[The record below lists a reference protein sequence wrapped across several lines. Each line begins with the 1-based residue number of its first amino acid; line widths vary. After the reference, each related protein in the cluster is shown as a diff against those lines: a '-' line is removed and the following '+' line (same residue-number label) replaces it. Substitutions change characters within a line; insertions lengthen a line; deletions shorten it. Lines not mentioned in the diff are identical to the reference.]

1 MDTFRELFERN
12 VRSHQEDP
20 AVIDPAAGIRLTYGE
35 LDALAGRVAAK
46 LQAGG
51 VGKGDVVA
59 VVLPHSIECIASM
72 LAAVKLGAAF
82 APLNGTYPPD
92 RLAYIFHDCQA
103 KAVITPDFMKDV
115 ADYSPAAGNAPIT
128 LEDAALLVY
137 TSGSTGNPKGV
148 LIDHCALIDSINR
161 TLQFAEVT
169 GQDVVGLGAPFFFI
183 AGTILLFCGLGLGA
197 ANVLIP
203 VSAMRNPVELSKL
216 LSQEQVTVTF
226 ISPKMLRYFRPSPDS
241 RLRLVVTGSER
252 LSGTYSEAFQIMN
265 VYGLSESCASVLGFR
280 LDKAY
285 DNTPVGKP
293 LGNIHA
299 YLLDEEGN
307 EAEEGELVGR
317 GSAAD

>member
-1 MDTFRELFERN
+1 MVEGTGWRERIGDRKMDTFRELFERN

-137 TSGSTGNPKGV
+137 TSGSTGRI
-148 LIDHCALIDSINR
+148 IDG
-161 TLQFAEVT
+161 F
-169 GQDVVGLGAPFFFI
+169 P
-183 AGTILLFCGLGLGA
+183 
-197 ANVLIP
+197 
-203 VSAMRNPVELSKL
+203 
-216 LSQEQVTVTF
+216 
-226 ISPKMLRYFRPSPDS
+226 
-241 RLRLVVTGSER
+241 RLRIKNAYEQLNYRARSIEF
-252 LSGTYSEAFQIMN
+252 A
-265 VYGLSESCASVLGFR
+265 GLCLTVICETLEQDLISIAHQVCRIIFVP
-280 LDKAY
+280 KA
-285 DNTPVGKP
+285 P
-293 LGNIHA
+293 
-299 YLLDEEGN
+299 
-307 EAEEGELVGR
+307 GR
-317 GSAAD
+317 